1 MITDC
6 GSFIGEYFPTKNPCI
21 YIFNERKKR
30 QMDVY
35 TPLAEKILSTYYI
48 VNSWKEIKSNMDKI
62 ILSLI
67 DEKKDIRVEL
77 YNSSFGEIGMAGV
90 NIKNHIKEQIL

>member
-1 MITDC
+1 
-6 GSFIGEYFPTKNPCI
+6 
-21 YIFNERKKR
+21 
-30 QMDVY
+30 MDVY

-62 ILSLI
+62 ILSQI

-77 YNSSFGEIGMAGV
+77 FNSSFGEIGMAGV
-90 NIKNHIKEQIL
+90 NIKNHIKEQII